1 VHEKKKQN
9 RDGKERERRS
19 EMVVVVVVGY
29 PVALYANGA
38 IVATEEE

>member
-19 EMVVVVVVGY
+19 EMVVVGY